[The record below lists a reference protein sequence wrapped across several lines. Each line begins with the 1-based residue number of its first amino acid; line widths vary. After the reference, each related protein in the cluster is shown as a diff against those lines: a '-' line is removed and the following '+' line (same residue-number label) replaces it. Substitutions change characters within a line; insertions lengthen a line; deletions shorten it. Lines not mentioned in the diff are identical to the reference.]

1 MLRAIINAFRIKEIR
16 NRIFF
21 TIGILALYRFGA
33 NLTVP
38 GVDAAKILEQV
49 ETGILGM
56 MDLFSGGALGNFAVF
71 SLGIMPY
78 ITATIVLQLLQVVI
92 PKLEQLSKEGELG
105 RRKIN
110 QIARYMTVGLALMQS
125 TAMVFSFRNFG
136 AIPVFNFT
144 YVSLI
149 IITLTAGTTL
159 IMWLGELINIH
170 GIGNG
175 ISLLI
180 FANIISRIPGQFI
193 SLLRLRGTNYFYLVK
208 AGAIPIFL
216 VIFLVAMMVAIV
228 GGIIY
233 MERGQRKIPVQY
245 AKRVVGRKVFGGQST
260 YIPLKVNQSGV
271 MPIII
276 AISVVLFPTTIAQFV
291 PVRWVQSI
299 ANSLSPTIEGRL
311 NPIYAITYTLLIII
325 FAYFYTAITFNP
337 LDTADTLRRY
347 GGFVPGLRPGKNT
360 SDYLTN
366 ILNRITLPGAIFLAI
381 IAILPEVL
389 IDYMGIPFKF
399 GGTSI
404 IIAVG
409 VALDTMRQLESQLTM
424 RDYEGFLK

>member
-1 MLRAIINAFRIKEIR
+1 MFRAIINAFRISEIR
-16 NRIFF
+16 NRILF
-21 TIGILALYRFGA
+21 TIGILAIYRFGA
-33 NLTVP
+33 NISVP
-38 GVDAAKILEQV
+38 GVDAAKVLEQV
-49 ETGILGM
+49 ETGIMGM

-78 ITATIVLQLLQVVI
+78 ITATIVMQLLQVAI
-92 PKLEQLSKEGELG
+92 PRLEQLAKEGEMG

-110 QIARYMTVGLALMQS
+110 QIARYLTVGLALMQS
-125 TAMVFSFRNFG
+125 IAFVFTFRSYG
-136 AIPVFNFT
+136 AIPVFDFIH
-144 YVSLI
+144 VSLI
-149 IITLTAGTTL
+149 VITLTAGTTA

-175 ISLLI
+175 ISLII
-180 FANIISRIPGQFI
+180 FANIISRIPSQI
-193 SLLRLRGTNYFYLVK
+193 IRLFKLKGTNYF
-208 AGAIPIFL
+208 FL
-216 VIFLVAMMVAIV
+216 ALFAVFTI
-228 GGIIY
+228 GIIISIILIQQG
-233 MERGQRKIPVQY
+233 ERKIPVQY
-245 AKRVVGRKVFGGQST
+245 AKRIIGRKVFGGQST

-271 MPIII
+271 MPIIL
-276 AISVVLFPTTIAQFV
+276 AISVVLFPTTIAQFI
-291 PVRWVQSI
+291 PVGWVKSI
-299 ANSLSPTIEGRL
+299 ANSFSPTIEGQI
-311 NPIYAITYTLLIII
+311 NPIYAVTYTILIIV

-337 LDTADTLRRY
+337 IDTADSLRRY
-347 GGFVPGLRPGKNT
+347 GGFIPGIRPGKNT

-381 IAILPEVL
+381 IALLPEML
-389 IDYMGIPFKF
+389 INYMGLPFRF

>member
-1 MLRAIINAFRIKEIR
+1 MFRAIINAFRISEIR
-16 NRIFF
+16 NRILF
-21 TIGILALYRFGA
+21 TAGILAVYRFGA

-38 GVDAAKILEQV
+38 GVDASKILEQV
-49 ETGILGM
+49 ETGIMGM

-78 ITATIVLQLLQVVI
+78 ITATIVMQLLQVVI
-92 PKLEQLSKEGELG
+92 PRLEQLAKEGELG

-110 QIARYMTVGLALMQS
+110 QIARYLTVGLALIQS
-125 TAMVFSFRNFG
+125 TAMVFSFRSYG
-136 AIPVFNFT
+136 AIPQFDFMH
-144 YVSLI
+144 VSMI
-149 IITLTAGTTL
+149 IITLTAGTTV

-175 ISLLI
+175 ISLII
-180 FANIISRIPGQFI
+180 FASIISRIPGQLI
-193 SLLRLRGTNYFYLVK
+193 SLFRLGTNYFFLTLFIIF
-208 AGAIPIFL
+208 AIGLI
-216 VIFLVAMMVAIV
+216 VAIILIQQ
-228 GGIIY
+228 G
-233 MERGQRKIPVQY
+233 ERKIPVQY

-271 MPIII
+271 MPIIL
-276 AISVVLFPTTIAQFV
+276 AVSVVLFPTTLAQFI
-291 PVRWVQSI
+291 PVGWIRSI
-299 ANSLSPTIEGRL
+299 ANAMSPTIEGRI
-311 NPIYAITYTLLIII
+311 NPVYAITYTLLIIV

-337 LDTADTLRRY
+337 IDTADNLRKY
-347 GGFVPGLRPGKNT
+347 GGFIPGLRPGKNT
-360 SDYLTN
+360 ADYLTN
-366 ILNRITLPGAIFLAI
+366 VLNRITLPGAIFLAI
-381 IAILPEVL
+381 IALLPELL
-389 IDYMGIPFKF
+389 INYLKIPFRF